1 MAKNKLTSLADFK
14 NLLKDDMVIMVGGF
28 MTDGT
33 PEHLINVMV
42 ESGVKNLTI
51 INNDG
56 GYPERGIGKLI
67 ANRQVKTLITSHVG
81 LNPTVAK
88 MMNSGELE
96 LKLVPQGTL
105 IEQIRAKGSGLGGV
119 LTKTGLG
126 TLVEQGKQVVT
137 IDGENFLLEKPLGAD
152 LAIVEATYA
161 DTFGNGVNIGTTRN
175 FNPVMALAA
184 DKVVMGSFKVVECGE
199 VDPSYV
205 TIPGVLVDYL
215 VKIEEV

>member
-1 MAKNKLTSLADFK
+1 
-14 NLLKDDMVIMVGGF
+14 
-28 MTDGT
+28 
-33 PEHLINVMV
+33 
-42 ESGVKNLTI
+42 
-51 INNDG
+51 
-56 GYPERGIGKLI
+56 
-67 ANRQVKTLITSHVG
+67 
-81 LNPTVAK
+81 
-88 MMNSGELE
+88 
-96 LKLVPQGTL
+96 
-105 IEQIRAKGSGLGGV
+105 
-119 LTKTGLG
+119 
-126 TLVEQGKQVVT
+126 LVEQGKQVVT